1 MADPLAE
8 AEISGVG
15 KVYRAA
21 GATVREGGR
30 AGIAAAGGDSS
41 FGSKGDVLL
50 TNTRQVLRRSG
61 LWLALTCMV
70 TGAMSAGAHAAELG
84 QQLPSF
90 GTHRE
95 LEQDA
100 RRTLPLSKLT
110 PQGKALADKVL
121 KDTTVFRRLPH
132 SAIECDPEMFTF
144 LVDHPDMVINMWEV
158 MGVSKV
164 AMKKVGPASFHI
176 DDGQGT
182 TGEIHYLYRS
192 ASQHVVFCEGTYTGT
207 LVPRAIKGRCILSLR
222 TAHVR
227 DADDRDVIQ
236 CRLDSFVQL
245 DNIGVELFAKTF
257 QNMIGGV
264 ADHNFKETTGFAST
278 VSRAAEN
285 GPEGLQRIS
294 AKCDRVTPQVKD
306 RFAAI
311 TDRIYRE
318 GMGMV
323 QAGGA
328 TNQAQATPART
339 AQRRTTGVPQ
349 R

>member
-1 MADPLAE
+1 LVKADGPE
-8 AEISGVG
+8 S
-15 KVYRAA
+15 RQ
-21 GATVREGGR
+21 ATGS
-30 AGIAAAGGDSS
+30 ASS

-50 TNTRQVLRRSG
+50 TNTWQVLRRSG
-61 LWLALTCMV
+61 LWLALTY
-70 TGAMSAGAHAAELG
+70 TFAGAMSTGAFAAEFG

-100 RRTLPLSKLT
+100 RRTLPLTKLT
-110 PQGKALADKVL
+110 PQGKTLADKVL
-121 KDTTVFRRLPH
+121 KDVTVFRRLPH

-164 AMKKVGPASFHI
+164 AMKKIGPASFHI

-192 ASQHVVFCEGTYTGT
+192 ASQHVVFCEGTYIGT

-227 DADDRDVIQ
+227 DADDRNVIQ

-285 GPEGLQRIS
+285 GPEGLQRLA

-306 RFAAI
+306 RFEAI

-318 GMGMV
+318 GMGMT
-323 QAGGA
+323 QAIGA
-328 TNQAQATPART
+328 TSPAEATPART
-339 AQRRTTGVPQ
+339 AQRRTAGAPQ

>member
-1 MADPLAE
+1 M
-8 AEISGVG
+8 
-15 KVYRAA
+15 
-21 GATVREGGR
+21 
-30 AGIAAAGGDSS
+30 
-41 FGSKGDVLL
+41 L
-50 TNTRQVLRRSG
+50 TNTWRFLRRSG
-61 LWLALTCMV
+61 SALALICALGPA
-70 TGAMSAGAHAAELG
+70 TGERLAAAEPG
-84 QQLPSF
+84 RIAPLPSH
-90 GTHRE
+90 GTSPE
-95 LEQDA
+95 LQHDA
-100 RRTLPLSKLT
+100 HRTLPLSKLT
-110 PQGKALADKVL
+110 PQGRALADKVL
-121 KDTTVFRRLPH
+121 KDITVFRRLPH

-164 AMKKVGPASFHI
+164 AMKKIGPASFHI

-207 LVPRAIKGRCILSLR
+207 LVPRAIRGRCLLSLR

-227 DADDRDVIQ
+227 DADDRNVIQ

-264 ADHNFKETTGFAST
+264 ADHNFRETTGFAST
-278 VSRAAEN
+278 VSRAAES
-285 GPEGLQRIS
+285 GPEGLHRIS
-294 AKCDRVTPQVKD
+294 AKCERVTLQTKQQ
-306 RFAAI
+306 FATI

-318 GMGMV
+318 GMGALAPGQM
-323 QAGGA
+323 
-328 TNQAQATPART
+328 TTART
-339 AQRRTTGVPQ
+339 GTTRTARTVAPTSPQ